1 MDTPSPAG
9 SPTCAPPDGT
19 GSVTV
24 WLDQLRHG
32 DRQAARPL
40 WERYF
45 GRLVAVA
52 RDRLRG
58 ARPAAADEE
67 DVALSAFDSFCR
79 AAEQGR
85 FPRLDDRDDLWRL
98 LAVIAERK
106 AVNLIRAEGRQKRGG
121 GRVQAD
127 SALAWVAG
135 SEPTPEF
142 AALVAEECR
151 RLLDGLGDD
160 SLRRVALLKME
171 GYANEEIAQQLGCA
185 LRTVER
191 KLGLI
196 RGLWAGELGG

>member
-1 MDTPSPAG
+1 MDTPSPAEP
-9 SPTCAPPDGT
+9 PTNDT

-32 DRQAARPL
+32 DRQAAGPL

-45 GRLVAVA
+45 ARLVAVA

-58 ARPAAADEE
+58 ARRAAADEE

-106 AVNLIRAEGRQKRGG
+106 AVNLVRAAGRQKRGG
-121 GRVQAD
+121 GRVQGE
-127 SALAWVAG
+127 SALGWVAG
-135 SEPTPEF
+135 GEPTPEF

-151 RLLDGLGDD
+151 RLFDALGDD
-160 SLRRVALLKME
+160 TLQRVALLKME
-171 GYANEEIAQQLGCA
+171 GYANEEIAGQLGCA

-196 RGLWAGELGG
+196 RGLWAGELAG